1 MSDAITK
8 LKQGQNLSFE
18 ESKSLFSGLMEGK
31 HEENQIIEILEAL
44 IKKGE
49 TKDELAG
56 GIFVLRDKATKVSA
70 DPNTIDTCGTGGD
83 GQNSLNIST
92 AAAIVLASMGVK
104 VAKHGNK
111 AVSSNCGSA
120 DVLEALKININ
131 LKPNEAEESIKN
143 FNFAFMFAPN
153 YHSAM
158 KHVGPARRKMG
169 KKTIF
174 NLIGP
179 LSSPAQVKRQVIG
192 VFDKKWMKPFAEA
205 LKENNVVHAYIVH
218 SDDGMDE
225 ISPFA
230 KTNIVELKDGKI
242 NEFTID
248 PKELGLNSGNKE
260 NLKGKNAE
268 YNSEKIIEIYKGT
281 SNEFSQSVALN
292 AAAGLIVAG
301 MFCIIFGWI
310 DFFFAFILTFTE
322 VQLLP
327 VKVVALNSSITPW
340 WSLSASALVSVA
352 PLIIVA
358 FIVERYLSK
367 GNLSGAIK

>member
-1 MSDAITK
+1 MTDIIEN
-8 LKQGQNLSFE
+8 LKKGQSLTFE
-18 ESKSLFSGLMEGK
+18 ESKSLFSSLMEGK
-31 HEENQIIEILEAL
+31 FKENTIIEILEAL

-56 GIFVLRDKATKVSA
+56 GIYVLRDKASKVNS
-70 DPNTIDTCGTGGD
+70 DPDTIDTCGTGGD
-83 GQNSLNIST
+83 GKNSLNIST
-92 AAAIVLASMGVK
+92 AAAIVLSSMGIK

-120 DVLEALKININ
+120 DVLEALDININ
-131 LKPNEAEESIKN
+131 LKPNEAEENIKK

-158 KHVGPARRKMG
+158 KHVGPARKKMG

-205 LKENNVVHAYIVH
+205 LRENNVVHAYIVH

-230 KTNIVELKDGKI
+230 KTNIVELKDKNI
-242 NEFTID
+242 NEFTIN
-248 PKELGLNSGNKE
+248 PKELGITLSNKN
-260 NLKGKNAE
+260 NLKGKNAL
-268 YNSEKIIEIYKGT
+268 YNSMKIKEIYKGEI
-281 SNEFSQSVALN
+281 NEFSVAVALN
-292 AAAGLIVAG
+292 VAAGLIVSG
-301 MFCIIFGWI
+301 KEYDFI
-310 DFFFAFILTFTE
+310 DAFNKASK
-322 VQLLP
+322 QL
-327 VKVVALNSSITPW
+327 
-340 WSLSASALVSVA
+340 ASGNVFQH
-352 PLIIVA
+352 LIK
-358 FIVERYLSK
+358 LQSK
-367 GNLSGAIK
+367 

>member
-1 MSDAITK
+1 MTNFIEK
-8 LKQGQNLSFE
+8 LKNNENLSFE
-18 ESKSLFSGLMEGK
+18 ESKSLFSSLMEGK
-31 HEENQIIEILEAL
+31 YDENSIIKILESL
-44 IKKGE
+44 TQKGE

-56 GIFVLRDKATKVSA
+56 GIYVLRNKANKVNTNPSA
-70 DPNTIDTCGTGGD
+70 IDTCGTGGD

-92 AAAIVLASMGVK
+92 AAAIVLASMGIK

-131 LKPNEAEESIKN
+131 LKPREVEKSIEK

-158 KHVGPARRKMG
+158 KHVGPARKKMG

-205 LKENNVVHAYIVH
+205 LKENNVDHAYIVH

-225 ISPFA
+225 ISPFS
-230 KTNIVELKDGKI
+230 KTNVVELKDRKI

-248 PKELGLNSGNKE
+248 PKNLGINLGNKE

-268 YNSEKIIEIYKGT
+268 YNAKKIIEIYKGAE
-281 SNEFSQSVALN
+281 NEFSQSVALN
-292 AAAGLIVAG
+292 VAAGVIVSG
-301 MFCIIFGWI
+301 KENNFKT
-310 DFFFAFILTFTE
+310 AFDKSTEHLTSGIVIHHLTKL
-322 VQLLP
+322 Q
-327 VKVVALNSSITPW
+327 SI
-340 WSLSASALVSVA
+340 
-352 PLIIVA
+352 
-358 FIVERYLSK
+358 
-367 GNLSGAIK
+367 

>member
-1 MSDAITK
+1 MSDISTK

-18 ESKSLFSGLMEGK
+18 DSKILFSNLMEGK
-31 HEENQIIEILEAL
+31 YSENQIIEILEAL

-49 TKDELAG
+49 SKDELAG
-56 GIFVLRDKATKVSA
+56 GIFILRDKATKISC
-70 DPNTIDTCGTGGD
+70 DPDTIDTCGTGGD

-131 LKPNEAEESIKN
+131 LKPNEAEESIKKL
-143 FNFAFMFAPN
+143 NFAFMFAPN

-158 KHVGPARRKMG
+158 KHVGPARKKMG

-230 KTNIVELKDGKI
+230 KTNVVELKDGQI

-248 PKELGLNSGNKE
+248 PKDLGISEGDNE

-268 YNSEKIIEIYKGT
+268 YNAGKVVDIYKGT

-292 AAAGLIVAG
+292 TAAGLIVSG
-301 MFCIIFGWI
+301 KEN
-310 DFFFAFILTFTE
+310 DFKNAFEIATKHLSSGKVFEHLTKL
-322 VQLLP
+322 Q
-327 VKVVALNSSITPW
+327 
-340 WSLSASALVSVA
+340 
-352 PLIIVA
+352 
-358 FIVERYLSK
+358 SK
-367 GNLSGAIK
+367 

>member
-1 MSDAITK
+1 MTDIIEN
-8 LKQGQNLSFE
+8 LKKGQSLSFV
-18 ESKSLFSGLMEGK
+18 ESKSLFSDLMEGK
-31 HEENQIIEILEAL
+31 YSETTIIEILEAF

-56 GIFVLRDKATKVSA
+56 GIYVLRNKANKVNA
-70 DPNTIDTCGTGGD
+70 GHGAIDTCGTGGD

-92 AAAIVLASMGVK
+92 AAAIVLASMDVK

-131 LKPNEAEESIKN
+131 LNPNEAEESIKK

-158 KHVGPARRKMG
+158 KHVGPARKRMG

-179 LSSPAQVKRQVIG
+179 LSSPAQVKRQVVG
-192 VFDKKWMKPFAEA
+192 VFNKKWMKPFAEA
-205 LKENNVVHAYIVH
+205 LRENGVVHAYIVH

-230 KTNIVELKDGKI
+230 KTNIVELKEAKI

-248 PKELGLNSGNKE
+248 PKILGINSGNKD

-268 YNSEKIIEIYKGT
+268 YNAEKIIEIYKGM

-292 AAAGLIVAG
+292 VAAGLIVSGKEIDYKKAFDKTTKHLSSG
-301 MFCIIFGWI
+301 NVFQHLVKIIS
-310 DFFFAFILTFTE
+310 T
-322 VQLLP
+322 
-327 VKVVALNSSITPW
+327 
-340 WSLSASALVSVA
+340 
-352 PLIIVA
+352 
-358 FIVERYLSK
+358 
-367 GNLSGAIK
+367 

>member
-1 MSDAITK
+1 MSNIKEK
-8 LKQGQNLSFE
+8 LKKGQNLSFE
-18 ESKSLFSGLMEGK
+18 ESKILFSELMEGK
-31 HEENQIIEILEAL
+31 HNESSIIYILENLLA
-44 IKKGE
+44 KGE

-56 GIFVLRDKATKVSA
+56 GIYILREKASKVNT
-70 DPNTIDTCGTGGD
+70 DENTIDTCGTGGD

-131 LKPNEAEESIKN
+131 LSPKEAEENIKK

-158 KHVGPARRKMG
+158 KYVGPARKKMG

-192 VFDKKWMKPFAEA
+192 VFNKKWMKPFAEA
-205 LKENNVVHAYIVH
+205 LKENGVVHAYIVH

-225 ISPFA
+225 ISPFE
-230 KTNIVELKDGKI
+230 KTNVVELKGNSI
-242 NEFTID
+242 NQFSID
-248 PKELGLNSGNKE
+248 PKSLGLNSTNKE
-260 NLKGKNAE
+260 NLKGRNAE
-268 YNSEKIIEIYKGT
+268 YNSEKIIEIYQGKN
-281 SNEFSQSVALN
+281 NEFSQAVALN
-292 AAAGLIVAG
+292 VAAGLIVSG
-301 MFCIIFGWI
+301 KEN
-310 DFFFAFILTFTE
+310 DFKTSFKNATE
-322 VQLLP
+322 H
-327 VKVVALNSSITPW
+327 LNSGKVFQHLTKIQS
-340 WSLSASALVSVA
+340 
-352 PLIIVA
+352 
-358 FIVERYLSK
+358 
-367 GNLSGAIK
+367 NQ

>member
-1 MSDAITK
+1 
-8 LKQGQNLSFE
+8 
-18 ESKSLFSGLMEGK
+18 
-31 HEENQIIEILEAL
+31 
-44 IKKGE
+44 
-49 TKDELAG
+49 
-56 GIFVLRDKATKVSA
+56 
-70 DPNTIDTCGTGGD
+70 
-83 GQNSLNIST
+83 
-92 AAAIVLASMGVK
+92 MGVK

-131 LKPNEAEESIKN
+131 LKPNEVEESIRN
-143 FNFAFMFAPN
+143 LNFAFMFAPN

-158 KHVGPARRKMG
+158 KHVGPARKKMG

-230 KTNIVELKDGKI
+230 KTSIVELKDDKI

-248 PKELGLNSGNKE
+248 PKDLGINSGNKE

-292 AAAGLIVAG
+292 VAAGLIVAG
-301 MFCIIFGWI
+301 KES
-310 DFFFAFILTFTE
+310 DFKVAFKKALE
-322 VQLLP
+322 H
-327 VKVVALNSSITPW
+327 LNSGKVFEHLTK
-340 WSLSASALVSVA
+340 LQ
-352 PLIIVA
+352 
-358 FIVERYLSK
+358 SK
-367 GNLSGAIK
+367 

>member
-1 MSDAITK
+1 MTDIVEN
-8 LKQGQNLSFE
+8 LKKGQNLSFE
-18 ESKSLFSGLMEGK
+18 ESKSLFSSLMEG
-31 HEENQIIEILEAL
+31 EYGEGLIIEILEAL

-56 GIFVLRDKATKVSA
+56 GIYVLRDKASKVNT
-70 DPNTIDTCGTGGD
+70 DFNTIDTCGTGGD
-83 GQNSLNIST
+83 GKNSLNIST
-92 AAAIVLASMGVK
+92 AAAIVLSSMGIK

-120 DVLEALKININ
+120 DVLEALEININ
-131 LKPNEAEESIKN
+131 LKPNEAEENIKK

-158 KHVGPARRKMG
+158 KHVAPARKKMG

-205 LKENNVVHAYIVH
+205 LRENNVVHAYIVH

-230 KTNIVELKDGKI
+230 KTNIVELKDKNI
-242 NEFTID
+242 NEFTIN
-248 PKELGLNSGNKE
+248 PKELGITLSNTN
-260 NLKGKNAE
+260 NLKGKDAL
-268 YNSEKIIEIYKGT
+268 YNSMKIKEIYKGQI
-281 SNEFSQSVALN
+281 NEFSVAVALN
-292 AAAGLIVAG
+292 VAAGLIVSG
-301 MFCIIFGWI
+301 KEYDFI
-310 DFFFAFILTFTE
+310 DAFNKASK
-322 VQLLP
+322 QLASGNVFQHL
-327 VKVVALNSSITPW
+327 VKLQ
-340 WSLSASALVSVA
+340 
-352 PLIIVA
+352 
-358 FIVERYLSK
+358 SK
-367 GNLSGAIK
+367 